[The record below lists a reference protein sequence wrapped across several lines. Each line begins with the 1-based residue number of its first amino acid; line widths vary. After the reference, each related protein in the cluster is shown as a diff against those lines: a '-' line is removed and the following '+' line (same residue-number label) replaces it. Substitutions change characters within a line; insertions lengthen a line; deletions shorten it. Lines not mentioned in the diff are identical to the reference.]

1 MSLPASTDKQLTPEQ
16 SKVLGKLKAYS
27 NYANF
32 LPRLDLYLP
41 KSKQISMFD
50 FMKQIFSAI
59 GNRNVFDTLLRQ
71 FINTIFNPSSN
82 LLERKVLDA
91 MALSF
96 DKQNIILNRQKLSNG
111 KYRYSQDN
119 GENPS
124 NKEFLNQEVLP
135 YFSLSKDI
143 IMAEIMALIFGPT
156 SNIKKFNPTFTD
168 AQAAEYASCGGSI
181 YTLSNLPNQ
190 GVGDVEYQKAELKK
204 QIQKGGIV
212 FEISCQEVVIKLPEN
227 YTQTLF
233 PGGLS
238 TIPGTNNSSFS
249 PNTTMQL
256 LENFVQNEVSR
267 QNIPD
272 NQSSASKSFR
282 ESFIEKL
289 LNTIVFSITNQLKL
303 VFDIIENKGAPI
315 QVLNGSATNAISN
328 LAAGAITNA
337 INSQI
342 QNQIVKP
349 VPRNELESFIKV
361 SPCDV
366 YGIAIRGKSGE
377 NVDQAKN
384 KFLTFATV
392 LINALLGILLSIL
405 IRRLIKEVKNL
416 LAKVIAKKAQDLA
429 QRLAKKRLAIYEAYF
444 NAGKQEIERK
454 IKLANALKKLSEIIK
469 SF

>member
-1 MSLPASTDKQLTPEQ
+1 MALPASTDIQLTQEQ
-16 SKVLGKLKAYS
+16 SKILGKLKAYS

-41 KSKQISMFD
+41 KNKQVSMFD
-50 FMKQIFSAI
+50 FMKQIFNAV

-71 FINTIFNPSSN
+71 FINTIFNPNSN

-91 MALSF
+91 IASSF
-96 DKQNIILNRQKLSNG
+96 DKQKIILNPEKLSSG
-111 KYRYSQDN
+111 KYVYSAD
-119 GENPS
+119 GGVNPS

-168 AQAAEYASCGGSI
+168 YQAAEYASCGGSI

-190 GVGDVEYQKAELKK
+190 GVGDIEYQKAQL
-204 QIQKGGIV
+204 QQQVQNGGIV
-212 FEISCQEVVIKLPEN
+212 FEISCQQVVVKLPEN
-227 YTQTLF
+227 YTVTLF

-238 TIPGTNNSSFS
+238 TVPGTNSSSFN
-249 PNTTMQL
+249 PDNTMQL
-256 LENFVQNEVSR
+256 LENFVQAEVAR

-272 NQSSASKSFR
+272 NQSTASKSFR

-289 LNTIVFSITNQLKL
+289 LNTITFSITNQLKV

-315 QVLNGSATNAISN
+315 QVLSGPLTNATANIVSNIATNQAQ
-328 LAAGAITNA
+328 NA
-337 INSQI
+337 L
-342 QNQIVKP
+342 NQVIKP
-349 VPRNELESFIKV
+349 VPRNELESYIKV

-366 YGIAIRGKSGE
+366 YGIGIRGKSGE
-377 NVDQAKN
+377 NVDDAKN
-384 KFLTFATV
+384 KFLAFATI

-405 IRRLIKEVKNL
+405 IKRLIKEVKSL

-429 QRLAKKRLAIYEAYF
+429 IRLSKKRLAIYEAYF
-444 NAGKQEIERK
+444 NSAKQEVENK